1 MMINNKLVC
10 WLLIFG
16 LVPLVFSLSSCGGE
30 KERTAEKVAVTR
42 GNIRAV
48 ISSTGIVQPRNRLE
62 IRPPIAGRIE
72 AVLVQEGER
81 VAKGETL
88 AWISSNDRAALLDAA
103 RAKGEAE
110 VKHWEEV
117 YKAAPIVSPLDG
129 FIIQRGVEPGQS
141 VTAGDAVLVM
151 ADRLGVK
158 ARVDETDIGRIRLG
172 QKVNIEL
179 DSYPGQKIAGKVSHI
194 AYESQTINNVI
205 IYEVDILPDKVP
217 DFFRSGMSATVE
229 FILNEKRSVLLL
241 PLKAVRKSG
250 DRAYV
255 FPAKYGEKGSR
266 PLQVTAGLENT
277 TTIQIVSG
285 LTEGEEVFIP
295 TAKMLEKLQNQRWR
309 GPRTINPFEKK
320 N

>member
-1 MMINNKLVC
+1 MIKNKLVC

-16 LVPLVFSLSSCGGE
+16 LAPLTLSLSSCGGE
-30 KERTAEKVAVTR
+30 KDRAAEKVAVTR

-62 IRPPIAGRIE
+62 IKPPIAGRIE
-72 AVLVQEGER
+72 AVLVREGEG

-110 VKHWEEV
+110 LKHWEEV

-179 DSYPGQKIAGKVSHI
+179 DSYPGQKVTGKVSHI
-194 AYESQTINNVI
+194 AYESQTISNVI

-217 DFFRSGMSATVE
+217 AFFRSGMSATVE

-241 PLKAVRKSG
+241 PLRVVRKSG
-250 DRAYV
+250 ERAYV
-255 FPAKYGEKGSR
+255 FPAKDGEKGAR
-266 PLQVTAGLENT
+266 PLQVKAGLENT

-285 LTEGEEVFIP
+285 LAEGEEVFIP
-295 TAKMLEKLQNQRWR
+295 TAKMLEQLQNQRRR